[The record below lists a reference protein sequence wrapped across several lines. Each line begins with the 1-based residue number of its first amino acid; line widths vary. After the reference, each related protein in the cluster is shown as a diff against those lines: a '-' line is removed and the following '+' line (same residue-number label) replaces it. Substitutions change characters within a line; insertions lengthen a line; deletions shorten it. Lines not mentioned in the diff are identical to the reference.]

1 MKIVE
6 GVIEVKSLRD
16 FLKKLN
22 DIRCTITFIDAD
34 YVIDK
39 EHVEFAVE
47 KAIKAW
53 NEGRRV
59 AKTLTM
65 EILLYCAGR
74 RQISDAIEMGL
85 KEGLNEVVV
94 VILEDDCI
102 DKLKDLGFTEKSV
115 LKLDDAKIER
125 IKRFFDISDEEL
137 RIVGVDKLSLLVREK
152 ISLFDIFKSG

>member
-22 DIRCTITFIDAD
+22 DIGCTITFIDAN

-39 EHVEFAVE
+39 GHVEFAVK

-59 AKTLTM
+59 AKTLAM

-115 LKLDDAKIER
+115 LKLDDVKIER

-137 RIVGVDKLSLLVREK
+137 SIVGVDKLSSLVKEK
-152 ISLFDIFKSG
+152 IALFDIFKSG